1 MIFRN
6 LLIIFAGSAILSG
19 CYRDIN
25 LEKYRQESTM
35 VLNCIASPDTVV
47 MASVSHTV
55 FFTDH
60 RMEDP
65 IIVDADVRLTVNGKF
80 VQVMDYDAVNK
91 LYVSGFRPKVG
102 DEIEIEAVSTFGNVS
117 GKEVVPDAIPIR
129 NVSLSCRTFDDPDL
143 IIANPNGSVYGKSY
157 EVTYHITFTDDAS
170 KRNYYCIRIENA
182 NGIAAET
189 IDYSHDEVFIAQ
201 QVIID
206 GVTTDTG
213 IYGNEGQTFTD
224 DLFNGETYTLKIV
237 EKGPL
242 FANTESNSRPR
253 RIILYSLSY
262 AYYQY
267 LTGILNGDENSAS
280 GSLVNL
286 GFSEPSAHY
295 SNITGGTGIVGA
307 VQGETCLVDLKN
319 VIKRK

>member
-6 LLIIFAGSAILSG
+6 ILIILAGSAILSG
-19 CYRDIN
+19 CYRNID
-25 LEKYRQESTM
+25 LEKYRQEPTI
-35 VLNCIASPDTVV
+35 VLNCIASPDTFV

-60 RMEDP
+60 RVEDP
-65 IIVDADVRLTVNGKF
+65 NIANADVRLTVNGKF
-80 VQVMDYDAVNK
+80 VQVMDYDASSK
-91 LYVSGFRPKVG
+91 FYMSGFRPKVG
-102 DEIEIEAVSTFGNVS
+102 DAIEIEVVSTLGNVS
-117 GKEVVPDAIPIR
+117 GKEVVPDVIPIG
-129 NVSLSCRTFDDPDL
+129 NVSLSCRTFDDPDQM
-143 IIANPNGSVYGKSY
+143 IATPAGPVYGKSY
-157 EVTYHITFTDDAS
+157 EVTYRITFTDDAS
-170 KRNYYCIRIENA
+170 KRNYYCIRIESA
-182 NGIAAET
+182 DGIAAET
-189 IDYSHDEVFIAQ
+189 IDYSHDEVFVAQ
-201 QVIID
+201 QLIID

-242 FANTESNSRPR
+242 YANTESDSRPR
-253 RIILYSLSY
+253 RIILYSLSH

-267 LTGILNGDENSAS
+267 LTGILNGDEDSVS
-280 GSLVNL
+280 GSLVDL

-295 SNITGGTGIVGA
+295 SNVTGGTGIVGA
-307 VQGETCLVDLKN
+307 VQCETCLVDLKN